1 MISDELNIHP
11 RLESSEFVKFTFDII
26 NEIKYLAVDSDLGLS
41 FNVEI
46 IQMNGTIL

>member
-26 NEIKYLAVDSDLGLS
+26 NEIKLQSDLGLS